1 MLKLIGLLI
10 LGCTIF
16 IVLTSIFGLL
26 WALMINIA
34 ILVGTFIVGY
44 ILVQDG
50 HEDRDM
56 RTMSQEEYEDLSS
69 STET

>member
-34 ILVGTFIVGY
+34 ILVVASFIGY
-44 ILVQDG
+44 ILVQDYR
-50 HEDRDM
+50 EDRNL
-56 RTMSQEEYEDLSS
+56 RHMSQEEYEDLNS